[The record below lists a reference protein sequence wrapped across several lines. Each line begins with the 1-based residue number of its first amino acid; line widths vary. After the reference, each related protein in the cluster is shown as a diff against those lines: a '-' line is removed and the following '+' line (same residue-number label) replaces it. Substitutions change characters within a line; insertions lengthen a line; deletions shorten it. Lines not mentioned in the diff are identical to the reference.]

1 MLMNDRFTKAVPG
14 TEPSRLSRRRFV
26 VSALST
32 VPAARS
38 AVLLARGNDYAQAP
52 AQSKKKIL
60 VGAHLWVYAATQP
73 GYDPTPVLEDVFADV
88 SAAGLDCLELMH
100 VALRHEDAVPRIGAL
115 IRKYKLPIIGTSFEG
130 QMWNREKHAAIY
142 ADAETVVSRIAALG
156 GRTLGVSV
164 GAAPKP
170 KTDEQLDAQADLLRR
185 IMALC
190 GRHSVVLNLHNHT
203 YEVENGEH
211 DLKGT
216 LARIPDIKLGP
227 DLNWLVRAG
236 VDPVDFILR
245 HGDRIVFL
253 HLRDQKPDGKWSE
266 AMGEGSMDYVAIG
279 KALRKINLAGDAMI
293 ELAFEN
299 GFKPTRPLRE
309 TWRMSREYVRATM
322 GF

>member
-1 MLMNDRFTKAVPG
+1 MFMNDRFTKAAPNG
-14 TEPSRLSRRRFV
+14 GPSKLSRRRFV
-26 VSALST
+26 VSALTTMPAVRSVALSARSGDYAR
-32 VPAARS
+32 VPA
-38 AVLLARGNDYAQAP
+38 QP
-52 AQSKKKIL
+52 KKIL

-73 GYDPTPVLEDVFADV
+73 GYDPTPVLENVFADV

-100 VALRHEDAVPRIGAL
+100 VALRQEDAVPRIGAL
-115 IRKYKLPIIGTSFEG
+115 IRKYRLPVIGTSFEG

-142 ADAETVVSRIAALG
+142 QDAETVVSRVAALG

-190 GRHSVVLNLHNHT
+190 SRHNVVLNLHNHT

-211 DLKGT
+211 DLNGT

-245 HGDRIVFL
+245 YGDRIVFL

-279 KALRKINLAGDAMI
+279 KALRKVNFTGDAMI

-299 GFKPTRPLRE
+299 NFKPTRPLRE
-309 TWRMSREYVRATM
+309 TWRMSREYVRRTM

>member
-1 MLMNDRFTKAVPG
+1 MLVNDRFTKAVPSA
-14 TEPSRLSRRRFV
+14 EPSRLSRRRFV
-26 VSALST
+26 VSMLST

-38 AVLLARGNDYAQAP
+38 AALLARSNDYAQAP

-100 VALRHEDAVPRIGAL
+100 VALRHEDAVTRIGGL
-115 IRKYKLPIIGTSFEG
+115 IRKYKLPVIGTSFEG

-142 ADAETVVSRIAALG
+142 EDAETVVSRIAALG

-170 KTDEQLDAQADLLRR
+170 KTDEQLDAQVDLLRR

-190 GRHSVVLNLHNHT
+190 SRHGVVLNLHNHT

-245 HGDRIVFL
+245 YGDRIVFL
-253 HLRDQKPDGKWSE
+253 HLRDQKADGKWSE

-279 KALRKINLAGDAMI
+279 KALRAINFAGDAMI

-322 GF
+322 GI

>member
-1 MLMNDRFTKAVPG
+1 MSTNDRFTKPVQAGNPC
-14 TEPSRLSRRRFV
+14 RLSRRHFV
-26 VSALST
+26 MSALSA
-32 VPAARS
+32 VPAAS
-38 AVLLARGNDYAQAP
+38 GAVLAASGGDSARAP
-52 AQSKKKIL
+52 AQPKKIL

-73 GYDPTPVLEDVFADV
+73 GYDPTPVMEDVFADV

-100 VALRHEDAVPRIGAL
+100 VALSHEDAVPRIGAL
-115 IRKYKLPIIGTSFEG
+115 IRKYKLPVIGTSFG
-130 QMWNREKHAAIY
+130 GPMWNREEHAAVY
-142 ADAETVVSRIAALG
+142 RDAETVVSRVAALG

-164 GAAPKP
+164 GEAPKP

-185 IMALC
+185 LMALC
-190 GRHSVVLNLHNHT
+190 SRHQVVLNLHNHT
-203 YEVENGEH
+203 YEVENGER

-216 LARIPDIKLGP
+216 LARIADIKLGP

-245 HGDRIVFL
+245 YGNRIVFL

-279 KALRKINLAGDAMI
+279 KALRKINFTGDAMI

-299 GFKPTRPLRE
+299 NFKPTRPLRE
-309 TWRMSREYVRATM
+309 TWRMSREYVRETM

>member
-1 MLMNDRFTKAVPG
+1 MSSSDQITGFGPPAPG
-14 TEPSRLSRRRFV
+14 GVSRRRFV
-26 VSALST
+26 AST
-32 VPAARS
+32 LAGIPAAKLAALAGLGVDSS
-38 AVLLARGNDYAQAP
+38 AASAQP
-52 AQSKKKIL
+52 AKKIM

-100 VALRHEDAVPRIGAL
+100 VALRPADAVERIGAL
-115 IRKYKLPIIGTSFEG
+115 IRKYKLPVIGTSFDG
-130 QMWNREKHAAIY
+130 PMWNREKHAAIFE
-142 ADAETVVSRIAALG
+142 DAEVVVARTASLG

-190 GRHSVVLNLHNHT
+190 GRHKVVLNLHNHT

-227 DLNWLVRAG
+227 DLNWLARAK

-245 HGDRIVFL
+245 HGKRIVFL
-253 HLRDQKPDGKWSE
+253 HLRDQKADGKWSE
-266 AMGEGSMDYVAIG
+266 AMGEGSMDYAAIG
-279 KALRKINLAGDAMI
+279 DALRKVNFAGDAMI
-293 ELAFEN
+293 ELAFESD
-299 GFKPTRPLRE
+299 FKPTRPLRE
-309 TWRMSREYVRATM
+309 TLRMSREYVRRTL
-322 GF
+322 GY